1 MTLISS
7 HRWWKTLP
15 LRTWWCR
22 RGGGRWAAL
31 ARDQLLHARRPDL
44 KFYKYDQ
51 HLSFKI
57 VLNPGP
63 IMFSQRF
70 FFLQLLA
77 YVLGECQILLL
88 LAQDMQ
94 QRVQNLYLLGL
105 ICLFFG
111 FSFFFMRI
119 VPLFLAMFIDLG
131 KVIERRC

>member
-1 MTLISS
+1 
-7 HRWWKTLP
+7 
-15 LRTWWCR
+15 
-22 RGGGRWAAL
+22 
-31 ARDQLLHARRPDL
+31 
-44 KFYKYDQ
+44 
-51 HLSFKI
+51 
-57 VLNPGP
+57 
-63 IMFSQRF
+63 MFSQRF

-131 KVIERRC
+131 KVIERTC